1 MFMIAQKHSLQ
12 YFTTLKYLFINII
25 MLKSRYK
32 ENLITNFGQKKKKK
46 KKSTGSP
53 CNTLIG

>member
-1 MFMIAQKHSLQ
+1 MIAQKHSLQ